1 MTRSRTAAF
10 TTCLIICALS
20 ALPAAAQDGRSR
32 VIVELRLASGPHV
45 PEGRGASPAAI
56 GAQRRAIADAGARVL
71 ARMQRGGPRLLH
83 RYQTVPYLAL
93 EVSASDLQALNAG
106 AAQDIVRVMDDAIL
120 RPVLAQS
127 VPLVEGDQAW
137 ATGYDGTGTHDR
149 GARHGRRCAASV
161 P

>member
-10 TTCLIICALS
+10 TTCLIICALT

-71 ARMQRGGPRLLH
+71 ARLQGGGPRLLH

-93 EVSASDLQALNAG
+93 EVSASDLQDLNA
-106 AAQDIVRVMDDAIL
+106 AANAQDIVRVMDDAIL

-127 VPLVEGDQAW
+127 VPAP
-137 ATGYDGTGTHDR
+137 R
-149 GARHGRRCAASV
+149 SRCSTRASMGSIRS
-161 P
+161 